1 MKQDF
6 ATSAPGVDIRRRL
19 DELCDEF
26 ESELRSGRAV
36 DIASF
41 ANRMSGDGR
50 MALLRE
56 LVALQL
62 GHHILT
68 GQPARVEHALREF
81 PELAA
86 RPEDVVELIVAEW
99 EARRQHG
106 EAVRL
111 SEYFDRF
118 SAERAALEQRLQR
131 DGYDGLSPTSR
142 SLPCPQCRHPVAVPD
157 RADPREANCPSCGTA
172 FQTDRQLQLSWAP
185 GQLPKLGRFQLQHA
199 V

>member
-99 EARRQHG
+99 EAR
-106 EAVRL
+106 
-111 SEYFDRF
+111 
-118 SAERAALEQRLQR
+118 
-131 DGYDGLSPTSR
+131 
-142 SLPCPQCRHPVAVPD
+142 
-157 RADPREANCPSCGTA
+157 
-172 FQTDRQLQLSWAP
+172 
-185 GQLPKLGRFQLQHA
+185 
-199 V
+199 